1 MTDQVAVIVAKVHEE
16 LTNGYWSSDDALKYT
31 AQLFPFVE
39 PEQRVRDAL
48 KALACKKDKD
58 ERFRRGQS
66 AVESGRDFSH
76 AFREIEH
83 LLERYESRYR
93 KRMEGEGRD
102 FRDMAMM
109 LFPAMMSQKGAC
121 SVSLDVNALTETIYK
136 ECETC
141 PIRDVCKEAFPV
153 CTEYVGASLKDLDLP
168 ISTDE

>member
-1 MTDQVAVIVAKVHEE
+1 MSDEVALVAAKVHEE
-16 LTNGYWSSDDALKYT
+16 LTNGYWSSDDALRYT
-31 AQLFPFVE
+31 ALLFPLVE
-39 PEQRVRDAL
+39 PEERVREAL

-66 AVESGRDFSH
+66 AVESGRDLSH

-102 FRDMAMM
+102 LRDMAMM
-109 LFPAMMSQKGAC
+109 LFPAMMSQKGTC

-153 CTEYVGASLKDLDLP
+153 CSEYLGASLKALGISALP
-168 ISTDE
+168 DE